1 MAFDMTNFVIDHIL
15 RGIAFARGD
24 EKSLGVKEGDV
35 LFSINQITNPSL
47 SCTSES
53 NDAVDALSV
62 PIATFYRAKNAEF
75 SAENALFDMNLMATQ
90 SGTKKRVAG
99 EKDAQGNNITI
110 KVPYWATIDVA
121 GKTYGDSAVT
131 ATVQLNRSIP
141 NDEKITKAYILK
153 GDGTLAKQL
162 NVNTTASG
170 RTDIS
175 ISGNTVGF
183 VVASKT
189 SVENADKDN
198 PVYDGFLNGEQIII
212 MSEYEADGASGNGAV
227 EISNTATG
235 FPVGC
240 KFIMEILGVD
250 VCRQTDLLYAYL
262 IFPNCKLS
270 PDFDW
275 TIATDSTHPFSMKAM
290 QEYCNKEKKLFSIVI
305 PEDES
310 GVVVPTT

>member
-15 RGIAFARGD
+15 RGIAIAKGD
-24 EKSLGVKEGDV
+24 EPKLGVVDGDV

-90 SGTKKRVAG
+90 AGTKKVVAG
-99 EKDAQGNNITI
+99 ENNATVT
-110 KVPYWATIDVA
+110 VPLWATIDVTSA
-121 GKTYGDSAVT
+121 GT
-131 ATVQLNRSIP
+131 ATLKHAPTDASKV
-141 NDEKITKAYILK
+141 KAYVLK
-153 GDGTLAKQL
+153 GDGTLSEKL
-162 NVNTTASG
+162 TVDTTASG
-170 RTDIS
+170 RTAIS
-175 ISGNTVGF
+175 ISGTTVSYTYGANGSNGF
-183 VVASKT
+183 A
-189 SVENADKDN
+189 A
-198 PVYDGFLNGEQIII
+198 GEQIFI
-212 MSEYEADGASGNGAV
+212 MGEYIADGGINNGAV
-227 EISNTATG
+227 EISSSATK

-275 TIATDSTHPFSMKAM
+275 NIATDSTHPFSMKAM
-290 QEYCNKEKKLFSIVI
+290 QEYCDKEKKLFSIVI
-305 PEDES
+305 PETEAI
-310 GVVVPTT
+310 